1 MEKINPGQQLEQ
13 ICSSAKYELWLVAP
27 FVKLLTL
34 TQLLEKVQSNV
45 ALNCVTRWRPEEII
59 AGVSDLEVWLLLRNR
74 PLSSLWLRHDLHAK
88 YYRADDHCL
97 VGSANL
103 TQTALGWSTH
113 PNLELLIPAS
123 ADNPILQLFEQ
134 ELNYKSI
141 QVDDN
146 LYEQMRSTVEKLRQ
160 SHPDLVWTYP
170 DQELNLFVDEIPR
183 TLDSQRW
190 IPTLRTPDNL
200 FLAYTG
206 QKDRL
211 TAASWESAQRDLM
224 AFDVPTYLTKATFNA
239 YVGSLLLQ
247 MPIIQ
252 CVDEMLRTP
261 QRFGSMSQ
269 LLKGLPCAED
279 PEFDADRAWQTLMR
293 WLRYFLPNR
302 YGLSVPNYSEVF
314 YRVDRN
320 TESLRVAE
328 QGAAEYES

>member
-1 MEKINPGQQLEQ
+1 MEKISPGWQLSQ
-13 ICSSAKYELWLVAP
+13 ICSFAERELWLVAP
-27 FVKLLTL
+27 FIKLAVIS
-34 TQLLEKVQSNV
+34 QLLDKVKSSV
-45 ALNCVTRWRPEEII
+45 VVKCVTRWRPEEIA
-59 AGVSDLEVWLLLRNR
+59 AGVSDLEVWSLLRDR
-74 PLSSLWLRHDLHAK
+74 PRSSLWLRNDLHAK
-88 YYRADDHCL
+88 YYRADHQCL

-113 PNLELLIPAS
+113 PNLELLIPVS

-134 ELNYKSI
+134 GLNYKSI

-146 LYEQMRSTVEKLRQ
+146 LYEQMKSTVEKFRH
-160 SHPDLVWTYP
+160 SHPDLAWTYP
-170 DQELNLFVDEIPR
+170 DQGLNLSTDEVSRP
-183 TLDSQRW
+183 LDLGKW

-200 FLAYTG
+200 FLAYSG

-224 AFDVPTYLTKATFNA
+224 ALDVPTYLTKATFNT

-252 CVDEMLRTP
+252 CLDELLRTP
-261 QRFGSMSQ
+261 QRFGSVAK
-269 LLKGLPCAED
+269 LLEDLPCAD
-279 PEFDADRAWQTLMR
+279 NPEFDANRAWQTLMR

-314 YRVDRN
+314 YRVDGN
-320 TESLRVAE
+320 AGSLRVAE
-328 QGAAEYES
+328 QGAGKYES